1 MTDETPI
8 GPLVDASKRATIH
21 FAKAAYEVFTGVGAL
36 VAGVVNT
43 VRPPDEDD
51 TGGPQ
56 RVPVE

>member
-36 VAGVVNT
+36 VAGVVKT
-43 VRPPDEDD
+43 VRPPDDDD

>member
-8 GPLVDASKRATIH
+8 GPLVDASKRASIH
-21 FAKAAYEVFTGVGAL
+21 FAKAAYEVFSGVGAL
-36 VAGVVNT
+36 VAGVMST
-43 VRPPDEDD
+43 VRPRDDDD